1 MFSTRAK
8 VYGGGRNNKKISLY
22 SRYKATNSDHN
33 RKNRATIHK
42 TTPQICAHI
51 LENVYGS
58 VALSGRVLTK
68 RVTFRV
74 LHLGDK
80 VKFASS
86 YIIDDGYLN
95 RIVSDLTV
103 CVSSKAYVDLP
114 VR

>member
-1 MFSTRAK
+1 MAVEETTKNYPFILDTKPLPVTATGKTKLLFTRQPHKFVLTYWIMFT
-8 VYGGGRNNKKISLY
+8 VLL
-22 SRYKATNSDHN
+22 H
-33 RKNRATIHK
+33 
-42 TTPQICAHI
+42 C
-51 LENVYGS
+51 
-58 VALSGRVLTK
+58 RVGYMTK

-95 RIVSDLTV
+95 RIVSDLRV
-103 CVSSKAYVDLP
+103 CVSSKAYVDFP